1 MFHNQCAVYVYRAV
15 STRLVAGMW
24 WFFALIMTS
33 SYTANL
39 TASIT
44 SGRLE
49 TPIKNVDD
57 LSKDSNIQYGCYE
70 EGSTASFFQVCRSTE
85 IRY

>member
-1 MFHNQCAVYVYRAV
+1 MCIIHLYTMCRAV

-44 SGRLE
+44 SGRLD

-57 LSKDSNIQYGCYE
+57 LSKDSNIAYGCYK
-70 EGSTASFFQVCRSTE
+70 EGSTAAFFQVSHAYNT
-85 IRY
+85 